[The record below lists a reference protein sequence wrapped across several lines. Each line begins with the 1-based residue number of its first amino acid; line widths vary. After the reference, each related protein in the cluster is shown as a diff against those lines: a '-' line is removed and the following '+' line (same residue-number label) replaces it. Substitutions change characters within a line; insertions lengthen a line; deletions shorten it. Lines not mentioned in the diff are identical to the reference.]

1 MERFSTH
8 FRVMYADTDQMQV
21 MHHSAYVKYLEVART
36 ELMRDAG
43 LPYVEMESMGIMS
56 PILDLYI
63 KYLRP
68 ALYDRVLEV
77 KTWISQVKGSRITFS
92 YEIYEDQQLLTT
104 AYTTLVFLDAKT
116 KRPSAI
122 QESFLEKI
130 KNYIT

>member
-43 LPYVEMESMGIMS
+43 LPYAEMESVGIMS
-56 PILDLYI
+56 PILDIYI

-68 ALYDRVLEV
+68 ALYDCVLEV

-130 KNYIT
+130 KNYIA